1 MANMLLTRALFVR
14 LSQVASVLALG
25 LKPHMEPLFDL
36 PEQILEE
43 RRAIPHGHPVQHDD
57 HHADDSEDDI
67 ARAVDAAFRRPAA
80 RNQRS
85 DRSR

>member
-1 MANMLLTRALFVR
+1 MAPVFRSSEHMLLSGALVVR
-14 LSQVASVLALG
+14 LSQVASELALV
-25 LKPHMEPLFDL
+25 LKPDMEPLFDL

-80 RNQRS
+80 RN
-85 DRSR
+85 